1 MTLRP
6 IASAVR
12 AIAIPAAIALA
23 SLPTA
28 ALASTNLLLNGSFED
43 NVIGAGNYAT
53 FGSLIGWTGGAYGI
67 ELRNNVVG
75 TAQSGVN
82 FVELDSTE
90 NSSMFQTIH
99 TVAGQL
105 YNLSFYFAPRV
116 DVATDS
122 NAIDVFWGSNHLT
135 GISGDGFAS
144 TTWQKFTFSVLG
156 TGGDVNLTFA
166 AGGKSDSYGGSL
178 DNVSVTAVPE
188 PETYAMLLAGLG
200 MMGAMVR
207 RRKQK

>member
-28 ALASTNLLLNGSFED
+28 ALASTNLLVNGSFED
-43 NVIGAGNYAT
+43 DVIGAGSYAT
-53 FGSLIGWTGGAYGI
+53 FGSLVGWNGGAEGI

-75 TAQSGVN
+75 TAQNGVN
-82 FVELDSTE
+82 FVELDVDN

-116 DVATDS
+116 DIKSDS
-122 NAIDVFWGSNHLT
+122 NLIDVYWGSDHLAGVT
-135 GISGDGFAS
+135 GDGFAT
-144 TTWQKFTFSVLG
+144 TTWQKFSFNMLG
-156 TGGDVNLTFA
+156 TGGDVTLTFA
-166 AGGKSDSYGGSL
+166 AGGKSDSFGGSL